1 MPLLMIKTSVSL
13 SEEKKEAFLKAA
25 TKVLVDLG
33 KKESHA
39 MVLLEKVDA
48 SMGGEIG
55 PTALAEF
62 RSMVFPSHEQNNMM
76 SEKLCRL
83 FEEMLGVPGDRVF
96 VNIVQVPQSCWGWKG
111 GIVVWDNPSK
121 KWVVR

>member
-1 MPLLMIKTSVSL
+1 MPLLTIKTSASL
-13 SEEKKEAFLKAA
+13 SEEKKKTLLKAA

-33 KKESHA
+33 KKESSA
-39 MVLLEKVDA
+39 MVLLETVDA
-48 SMGGEIG
+48 SMGGKLE
-55 PTALAEF
+55 PVAVAEF
-62 RSMVFPSHEQNNMM
+62 RSMIFQSHEQNNLM

-83 FEEMLGVPGDRVF
+83 FEEMLDIPNDRVF
-96 VNIVQVPQSCWGWKG
+96 IHVLHVPEPSWGWKG